1 MATGGFSDRRILVT
15 GPAGQIAFPI
25 VRALAVDNEVWG
37 IARFTGGGSRERV
50 EATGCRTAVVDLAE
64 PDWSGLPDHFDH
76 VVHLAAFII
85 GDDFDRALTVNAE
98 GTGLLMQRFSTAR
111 SVLVMST
118 SAVYRD
124 VDDPEHRFAEGDP
137 LGGHEQSFAPT
148 YGIAKNAQE
157 AVARCMARILGLPTT
172 IARMNMS
179 YGPNGGL
186 PAYQLDMMKAGMPIP
201 IHDRPAW
208 FNLIHQDDIDA
219 QVPTMLDIADVPAT
233 IVNWS
238 GDEAVE
244 TRTYLDHLAALS
256 GLELEVAPTPDGV
269 SSRAIDTSRKMALV
283 GPCSVDWR
291 TGLRMMAED
300 RHPDLSA

>member
-1 MATGGFSDRRILVT
+1 MASGALSDRRILVT

-25 VRALAVDNEVWG
+25 VRALAADNEVWG
-37 IARFTGGGSRERV
+37 IARFSGGGSRERV
-50 EATGCRTAVVDLAE
+50 EATGCRTVVVDLAE

-76 VVHLAAFII
+76 IVHLAAFII

-137 LGGHEQSFAPT
+137 LGGHEQLFAPT

-157 AVARCMARILGLPTT
+157 AVARAMARILDLPTT

-179 YGPNGGL
+179 YGSNGGL

-201 IHDRPAW
+201 VHDRPAW

-244 TRTYLDHLAALS
+244 TRTYLDHLAELS
-256 GLELEVAPTPDGV
+256 GLELQVEPTPDGV

-283 GPCSVDWR
+283 GSCSVGWR

-300 RHPDLSA
+300 RHPDLFA

>member
-1 MATGGFSDRRILVT
+1 MADEPLTDRRILVT

-25 VRALAVDNEVWG
+25 VRSLASDNEVWG
-37 IARFTGGGSRERV
+37 IARFSGEGSRERV
-50 EATGCRTAVVDLAE
+50 EATGCRTVVVDLAE
-64 PDWSGLPDHFDH
+64 PDWSGLPDRFDH

-85 GDDFDRALTVNAE
+85 GDDYDRALAVNAE
-98 GTGLLMQRFSTAR
+98 GTGLLMQRFSNAR
-111 SVLVMST
+111 SVLVMSS

-124 VDDPEHRFAEGDP
+124 VDDPEYRLAEGDP

-148 YGIAKNAQE
+148 YGIAKNSQE
-157 AVARCMARILGLPTT
+157 AVARSMARMLGLPTT

-186 PAYQLDMMKAGMPIP
+186 PAYQLDMMRAGMPIP

-219 QVPTMLDIADVPAT
+219 QVPTMLGIAEVPAT

-244 TRTYLDHLAALS
+244 TRTYLGHLA
-256 GLELEVAPTPDGV
+256 GLTGLDLEVAPTADGV
-269 SSRAIDTSRKMALV
+269 SSRAVDTTRKMALV
-283 GPCSVDWR
+283 GACAVDWR
-291 TGLRMMAED
+291 TGLRRMAED
-300 RHPDLSA
+300 RHPDLFA

>member
-1 MATGGFSDRRILVT
+1 
-15 GPAGQIAFPI
+15 
-25 VRALAVDNEVWG
+25 
-37 IARFTGGGSRERV
+37 
-50 EATGCRTAVVDLAE
+50 
-64 PDWSGLPDHFDH
+64 
-76 VVHLAAFII
+76 
-85 GDDFDRALTVNAE
+85 
-98 GTGLLMQRFSTAR
+98 
-111 SVLVMST
+111 VLVMSS

-124 VDDPEHRFAEGDP
+124 MGDPEHRLAEGDP

-157 AVARCMARILGLPTT
+157 AVARSMARVLNLPTT

-201 IHDRPAW
+201 IHDRPAL

-219 QVPTMLDIADVPAT
+219 QVPRMLDIADVPAT

-244 TRTYLDHLAALS
+244 TSAYLDHLAGLA

-269 SSRAIDTSRKMALV
+269 SSRAIDTTRKMELV
-283 GPCSVDWR
+283 GACSVDWR
-291 TGLRMMAED
+291 TGLRRMAED
-300 RHPDLSA
+300 RHPDLFA